1 MATIVRGTVPA
12 SEFALAHSLETIPDL
27 EFDIERIVD
36 SGEDAVMPMVWARGA
51 SADRIREVFD
61 DDPSVCDVTVL
72 AEFDDELLLR
82 MEWIDDINLLL
93 QMLTNSEA
101 TVLDAIGRQRRW
113 QFRVFYPN
121 RELFSKTHDFCNE
134 HGLTFKVDSVREMDG
149 EPAGRYGLTTEQ
161 YEALVKATRRGYF
174 SVPREITLE
183 ELAEEM
189 GVSHQALSERIR
201 RGTES
206 LVDDTLFI
214 GFGDEG
220 AM

>member
-12 SEFALAHSLETIPDL
+12 NEFALAHSLETIPDL

-36 SGEDAVMPMVWARGA
+36 SGEDAVMPMLWVRGA
-51 SADRIREVFD
+51 SADRIEEVFED
-61 DDPSVCDVTVL
+61 DSSVQNVMVL
-72 AEFDDELLLR
+72 AEFDDESLLR
-82 MEWIDDINLLL
+82 MEWVDNIKLLL

-101 TVLDAIGRQRRW
+101 TILDAIGRERRW
-113 QFRVFYPN
+113 QFRVFYPE
-121 RELFSKTHDFCNE
+121 RKLFSKTHDFCDQ
-134 HGLTFKVDSVREMDG
+134 HGLTFEVDSVRQMDG

-201 RGTES
+201 RGTEA

-214 GFGDEG
+214 GFADDD
-220 AM
+220 

>member
-12 SEFALAHSLETIPDL
+12 NEFALAHSLETISDL

-36 SGEDAVMPMVWARGA
+36 TGDDTVMPMLWVRGA
-51 SADRIREVFD
+51 SAERVHDVFGN
-61 DDPSVCDVTVL
+61 DPSVQSVAVL
-72 AEFDDELLLR
+72 AEFDDEHLLR
-82 MEWIDDINLLL
+82 MEWVDNIKLLL

-101 TVLDAIGRQRRW
+101 TVLDAIGRQQRW
-113 QFRVFYPN
+113 QFRVFYPD
-121 RELFSKTHDFCNE
+121 RDLFSKTHDFCDD
-134 HGLTFKVDSVREMDG
+134 HGLTFDVESVREMDG

-161 YEALVKATRRGYF
+161 YDALVKATRRGYF

-214 GFGDEG
+214 GFGDE
-220 AM
+220 

>member
-12 SEFALAHSLETIPDL
+12 TEFALSHSLETIPDL

-36 SGEDAVMPMVWARGA
+36 SGESAIMPMLWARGA
-51 SADRIREVFD
+51 SADRIREVFEE
-61 DDPSVCDVTVL
+61 DPSVRNVTVL
-72 AEFDDELLLR
+72 AEFEDELLLR
-82 MEWIDDINLLL
+82 MDWIDDIKLLL

-101 TVLDAIGRQRRW
+101 TVLDAIGRERRW
-113 QFRVFYPN
+113 QFRVFYPDRN
-121 RELFSKTHDFCNE
+121 LFSRTHDFCDD
-134 HGLTFKVDSVREMDG
+134 HGLTFDVESVREMDG

-161 YEALVKATRRGYF
+161 FDALVKATKRGYF

-214 GFGDEG
+214 GFGDEE
-220 AM
+220 